1 MSLVDNALN
10 LFGLQIKK
18 TPEEDEKN
26 NSGALSVGLSDD
38 SSAVSVAS
46 SASLGLY
53 LDVDGQIK
61 SEIMAILKYRD
72 ISLYPEVD
80 SAIQDIL
87 NEAIPMEPDTE
98 IAVLNLDHWEQPESV
113 KKKFF
118 DEFEEV
124 KKLLY
129 FETMASDMFRRWY
142 VDGRLFFQIIV
153 DKTKLADGIQKL
165 IPLDAV
171 KIKKIK
177 EIVKKQ
183 TPQGADV
190 IEQITEYYVYNE
202 NGFGA
207 KNSNTN
213 GAAGQS
219 EGTATRGLKISPDA
233 IIHVTSGYID
243 QTTGMALSYL
253 HKAIR
258 PINQLRMLEDATVVY
273 FIARAPERRV
283 FYVDVGTLPKLKA
296 EQYMKD
302 IMNRFRNKMV
312 YNAQTG
318 DIQND
323 KKYTSML
330 EDYFMPRRGEKG
342 TEISVLPGAQNVS
355 GYLDSLDW
363 FKEKMYEAL
372 NVPKSRFQNESS
384 GFSLGRGSEI
394 TRDELKFQKFVDRL
408 RVRFAELLLQTLRTQ
423 LVLKGVCN
431 TDEWNQIKQDIRID
445 FQKDNYFS
453 EFKEQDML
461 TARMMLLAQADL
473 YLQKYFSKKYVQKN
487 VLRMTDEDIE
497 KMDQEI
503 EEEKDDESAQPGQP
517 GMPTPPPMP
526 PGMEGGD
533 PSQGGM
539 PPGINAPGGQDDEE
553 ASSGVSPADKDKK
566 KKKDATPPEYNATS
580 FTG

>member
-1 MSLVDNALN
+1 MGMFDSVAS

-18 TPEEDEKN
+18 TPEEDEKD

-80 SAIQDIL
+80 SALQDIM
-87 NEAIPMEPDTE
+87 NEAIPMEPDTD
-98 IAVLNLDHWEQPESV
+98 VVTLNLDHWTQSETV
-113 KKKFF
+113 KQKFF
-118 DEFEEV
+118 DEFDTV

-142 VDGRLFFQIIV
+142 VDGRMFFQIIV
-153 DKTKLADGIQKL
+153 DKKHLEEGIQKL

-171 KIKKIK
+171 KVKKIK
-177 EIVKKQ
+177 EITKEQ
-183 TPQGADV
+183 TPQGADIIKK
-190 IEQITEYYVYNE
+190 IEEYFIYNE

-207 KNSNTN
+207 KNSNTQ

-302 IMNRFRNKMV
+302 IMNRYRNKMV
-312 YNAQTG
+312 YDARTG
-318 DIQND
+318 DIRDD
-323 KKYTSML
+323 KKYMSML
-330 EDYFMPRRGEKG
+330 EDFWMPRRDGGKG
-342 TEISVLPGAQNVS
+342 TEVSILPGAQNVS

-372 NVPKSRFQNESS
+372 NVPKSRFQNEAS
-384 GFSLGRGSEI
+384 GFSIGRTSEI

-423 LVLKGVCN
+423 LILKGICN
-431 TDEWNQIKQDIRID
+431 TAEWEEIKQDIRID

-453 EFKEQDML
+453 EFKEQDMITSRL
-461 TARMMLLAQADL
+461 ALLGQADL

-487 VLRMTDEDIE
+487 ILRMTDESIIE
-497 KMDQEI
+497 MQKEI
-503 EEEKDDESAQPGQP
+503 DDESDDEMCQPGQMGMPSVPQEPPPPPVMP
-517 GMPTPPPMP
+517 GM
-526 PGMEGGD
+526 GGAA
-533 PSQGGM
+533 PAGGS
-539 PPGINAPGGQDDEE
+539 PKPKKAPVLNAP
-553 ASSGVSPADKDKK
+553 V
-566 KKKDATPPEYNATS
+566 KKDTESGDSTV
-580 FTG
+580 